1 MNFLAHLH
9 LSGSDHD
16 IMIGNFIGDFV
27 RGRNLKEQFGEGIAR
42 GIELHRAIDEFTDT
56 HAIVQQ
62 SKNRLHPKYRHYAG
76 VIVDMFYDHY
86 LAKNWSTYH
95 DQPLE
100 QYAQEFYALT
110 KYYNHILPERAKRLL
125 IYMTQGNWLVN
136 YGKTEGIHRALSG
149 MASRTPFESKMEEA
163 VGDLVEHNEE
173 FQEEFRKFFPEL
185 HSFSVNWLKDL

>member
-16 IMIGNFIGDFV
+16 IMMGNFIGDFV
-27 RGRNLKEQFGEGIAR
+27 RGRNLKEQFEEGIAK

-62 SKNRLHPKYRHYAG
+62 SKNRLRPKYRHYAG
-76 VIVDMFYDHY
+76 VIVDMFYDYY
-86 LAKNWSTYH
+86 LAKNWSDYS

-100 QYAQEFYALT
+100 EYAQKFYSLT
-110 KYYNHILPERAKRLL
+110 KNYNHILPERAKRLL
-125 IYMTQGNWLVN
+125 VYMAQGNWLVN

-163 VGDLVEHNEE
+163 VNDLVEHDKE
-173 FQEEFRKFFPEL
+173 FEEEFRKFFPEL
-185 HSFSVNWLKDL
+185 RAFSANWLKER